1 MNRSESKY
9 FNTAAKMDEAF
20 LALLEIKDF
29 AYITV
34 KELCAAAGV
43 NRSTFYLHYETL
55 EDLLGE
61 CAQYLND
68 RFLSYMQRDCAAFVE
83 KLHTCPLEE
92 LCLVTPEYLTP
103 YLTFIKENQRLFRTS
118 LAHAGTLHLEK
129 SYAGLLQYVLFPILE
144 RFSVPEEDRPYL
156 MAFYISGLMAVV
168 TSWLDTGCEDSVAR
182 ITSIMQRCIPQRR
195 EGSV

>member
-9 FNTAAKMDEAF
+9 FNTAVKMDEAF
-20 LALLEIKDF
+20 LALLEKKDF

-118 LAHAGTLHLEK
+118 LARAGTLHLEK

-168 TSWLDTGCEDSVAR
+168 TSWLDTGCEDSVER

>member
-20 LALLEIKDF
+20 LALLEKKDF

-118 LAHAGTLHLEK
+118 LARAGTLHLEK

>member
-1 MNRSESKY
+1 
-9 FNTAAKMDEAF
+9 MDEAF
-20 LALLEIKDF
+20 LALLEKKDF

-118 LAHAGTLHLEK
+118 LAHANTLHLEK

-168 TSWLDTGCEDSVAR
+168 TSWLDTGCADSVER
-182 ITSIMQRCIPQRR
+182 ITSIMQRCIPQRG
-195 EGSV
+195 EGSA